1 MSTTMIV
8 LLEDV
13 YLSSSI
19 FPPLP
24 MGTTRWLPSLMGG
37 KRRIA
42 SLLVDSRSADPFDD
56 LATPERTYMTAF
68 KYGISAWCFVFTA
81 VSPGG

>member
-1 MSTTMIV
+1 MMTP

-13 YLSSSI
+13 YLSSNI
-19 FPPLP
+19 LPPLP
-24 MGTTRWLPSLMGG
+24 KGTTRWLPSLMGG

-42 SLLVDSRSADPFDD
+42 SLLVDSRSADVLDGVV
-56 LATPERTYMTAF
+56 TPERTYMTAF
-68 KYGISAWCFVFTA
+68 KYGISAWCFVFRA